1 MINNYM
7 FNYLQF
13 ISKKNILSVAIALII
28 GNLITDIMN
37 KIKDDI
43 IIPISKLEFNK
54 LYKNFSFN
62 EYVGLTINFLLQ
74 TFIIYFIFGKFI

>member
-1 MINNYM
+1 M

>member
-1 MINNYM
+1 MINNYI

-13 ISKKNILSVAIALII
+13 ISKKNIVSVAIALII

>member
-1 MINNYM
+1 
-7 FNYLQF
+7 
-13 ISKKNILSVAIALII
+13 
-28 GNLITDIMN
+28 MN

>member
-1 MINNYM
+1 MINNYI

-13 ISKKNILSVAIALII
+13 ISKKNIVSVAIALII
-28 GNLITDIMN
+28 GNLVTDIMN

>member
-1 MINNYM
+1 M

-13 ISKKNILSVAIALII
+13 ISKKNIISVAIALII

>member
-1 MINNYM
+1 MISNYM

-13 ISKKNILSVAIALII
+13 ISKKNIVSVAIALII

>member
-1 MINNYM
+1 MISNYM

-13 ISKKNILSVAIALII
+13 ISKKNIISVAIALII